1 MSQRRLHQYV
11 DVETT
16 VGAVQT
22 AFVDATTY
30 ALPSGSATTV
40 LADITGRD
48 TTSGDAVTI
57 SVRGCVKNVGG
68 TVTVSGTTAT
78 NTIGDASINT
88 AAGGLQ
94 ITGSTIEVTATGVA
108 LKTIEWTAWVRYVVE

>member
-16 VGAVQT
+16 IGATSTV
-22 AFVDATTY
+22 FLDANAY

-48 TTSGDAVTI
+48 TTSGDAVTV

-78 NTIGDASINT
+78 NTIGDASIAGT
-88 AAGGLQ
+88 VGGLQ
-94 ITGSTIEVTATGVA
+94 ITGSTIEVIATGVA
-108 LKTIEWTAWVRYVVE
+108 GKTIEWTAWVRYVVE